1 MKTDHAS
8 VGETILTER
17 QVEILRLREEGD
29 TQQEIAETL
38 GTSTSNISAVEK
50 AARTNI
56 EKARR
61 TLDLVRV
68 IRAPARLRVEKG
80 TPIGEIVDAIY
91 AKGDECGIKIDFPH
105 PELYSH
111 LYTQLT
117 DEFVDGQLVT
127 AVEIGITR
135 EGRVRM
141 HPE

>member
-1 MKTDHAS
+1 MVADHTS
-8 VGETILTER
+8 VGETMLTER
-17 QVEILRLREEGD
+17 QVEVLRLREEGH
-29 TQQEIAETL
+29 TQREIAEKL
-38 GTSTSNISAVEK
+38 GTTTSNISTVEK
-50 AARTNI
+50 AARINI

-68 IRAPARLRVEKG
+68 IRAPARLRVERG
-80 TPIGEIVDAIY
+80 TPIEEIVDAIY
-91 AKGDECGIKIDFPH
+91 TKGDACGIKVDFPH

-135 EGRVRM
+135 EGSVQT